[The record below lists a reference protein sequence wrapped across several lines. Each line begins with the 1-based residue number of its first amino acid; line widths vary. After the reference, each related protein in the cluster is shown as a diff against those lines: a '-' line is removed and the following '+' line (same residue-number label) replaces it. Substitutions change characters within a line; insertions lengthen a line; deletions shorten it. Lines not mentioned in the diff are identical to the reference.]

1 MISPSLLNNKHLLW
15 RAGFG
20 PGINQLEDLHKKD
33 IKSLMND
40 LFKEETFLYVNYD
53 TPDIAETG
61 DYMMNDQTPAEKKKE
76 MQRISRQQNEE
87 LNLNFL
93 DKMVNSKEQMREK
106 MAFFWHGHFASR
118 VVNPKFNRQILNV
131 IRKNALGNFK
141 DLLFEVSQAP
151 AMLNFLNNQQN
162 KKDHPNENFA
172 REVME
177 LFTMGRGNYTEKDI
191 REGARAFTGW
201 GSDKEGNFKERK
213 NLHDEG
219 SKTFLGKTGNFTGTD
234 VLNIILEEKATAKF
248 ITTKI
253 YKFFVN
259 ENVDENIVKSLSE
272 SFYQSGY
279 DIKKLMMDIFSGS
292 WFDDKKNIGSRIKSP
307 IELMAGIMRSL
318 PMNIQNPE
326 NLIVYQKLLGQMLL
340 YPPNVS
346 GWPNGKSWIDS
357 STLMLRLQIPQIWSG
372 LRPLDY
378 RPKEDDDLDMGL
390 KNNTNF
396 LTKSFK
402 NPNITIDWS
411 RVEKIFNGKNVEDYL
426 IQSSKSLDMNSV
438 KNFSDNSVKMNVI
451 NLMSTPEYQL
461 M

>member
-1 MISPSLLNNKHLLW
+1 MMLSSLLNNKHLLW

-20 PGINQLEDLHKKD
+20 AGINQFEDLKNKD
-33 IKSLMND
+33 IKTLLKD
-40 LFKEETFLYVNYD
+40 LFKEENFVEVTYE
-53 TPDIAETG
+53 TPDVETI
-61 DYMMNDQTPAEKKKE
+61 DYMTDKSPAEKKKE
-76 MQRISRQQNEE
+76 IQRINREQNNE

-93 DKMVNSKEQMREK
+93 NKMINSNEQLKEK

-118 VVNPKFNRQILNV
+118 VQNPKFNRQLLNI

-201 GSDKEGNFKERK
+201 GYDKEGNFAERK
-213 NLHDEG
+213 KLHDEDT
-219 SKTFLGKTGNFTGTD
+219 KTFLGKTGNFTGTD
-234 VLNIILEEKATAKF
+234 ALNIILEQKATAKF
-248 ITTKI
+248 ITAKI

-259 ENVDENIVKSLSE
+259 ENVDESIVNKLSD
-272 SFYQSGY
+272 SFYTSNY
-279 DIKKLMMDIFSGS
+279 DIKKLMNDIFSSS
-292 WFDDKKNIGSRIKSP
+292 WFYDKKNIGNRIKSP
-307 IELMAGIMRSL
+307 IELMVGMMRTL
-318 PMNIQNPE
+318 PMHIQNPE
-326 NLIVYQKLLGQMLL
+326 NLIVYQKLLGQILL

-372 LRPLDY
+372 LRPLEY
-378 RPKEDDDLDMGL
+378 SPRQDDDIDMGMKSRETAL
-390 KNNTNF
+390 N
-396 LTKSFK
+396 KSFK
-402 NPNITIDWS
+402 NPNITIDWT
-411 RVEKIFNGKNVEDYL
+411 RVEKAFDNKNCEDYL
-426 IQSSKSLDMNSV
+426 IQNSNTLSMDSV
-438 KNFSDNSVKMNVI
+438 KSFSDNTVKMNII

>member
-33 IKSLMND
+33 IKSLLND
-40 LFKEETFLYVNYD
+40 LFREETFLYVNYD

-234 VLNIILEEKATAKF
+234 VLNIVLEQKATAKF

-259 ENVDENIVKSLSE
+259 ENIDENVVKPLSE

-279 DIKKLMMDIFSGS
+279 DIKRLMMDIFSSS
-292 WFDDKKNIGSRIKSP
+292 WFYDKKNIGSRIKSP

-318 PMNIQNPE
+318 PMTIQNPE

-390 KNNTNF
+390 KNNTNT

>member
-1 MISPSLLNNKHLLW
+1 MTPPSLINNKHLLW

-20 PGINQLEDLHKKD
+20 AGINQLEDLKNIKVKD
-33 IKSLMND
+33 LIND
-40 LFKEETFLYVNYD
+40 LFKEEPFTEINYE
-53 TPDIAETG
+53 TPDIEI
-61 DYMMNDQTPAEKKKE
+61 NDSMTDQSPAEKKKE
-76 MQRISRQQNEE
+76 MQKINREQNEE

-118 VVNPKFNRQILNV
+118 VQNPRFNRQILNV

-201 GSDKEGNFKERK
+201 GYDKEGNFVERPK
-213 NLHDEG
+213 QHDEG
-219 SKTFLGKTGNFTGTD
+219 TKTFLNKTGNFTGTD
-234 VLNIILEEKATAKF
+234 ALNIILEQKATSKF

-259 ENVDENIVKSLSE
+259 ENVDEAIVNKLSE
-272 SFYQSGY
+272 SFYQSNY
-279 DIKKLMMDIFSGS
+279 DIKKLMKDIFSSS
-292 WFDDKKNIGSRIKSP
+292 WFYDKKNIGNRIKSP
-307 IELMAGIMRSL
+307 IELIAGMMRTL

-326 NLIVYQKLLGQMLL
+326 NLIVYQKLLGQTLL
-340 YPPNVS
+340 YPPNVA

-378 RPKEDDDLDMGL
+378 HPKEDDDVDMGL
-390 KNNTNF
+390 KKNPNN
-396 LTKSFK
+396 LAKSFK
-402 NPNITIDWS
+402 NPNITIDWA

-426 IQSSKSLDMNSV
+426 IQNSKSLDMSSV